1 MMDESTSRNTE
12 KSCIIYVRYVD
23 NFEAKTAFY
32 GLVDLDGS
40 GNATNIVTA
49 LTDIWKKDGLDA
61 KNSCWLATDNA
72 STFTGSII

>member
-1 MMDESTSRNTE
+1 MMDESTSRSIE
-12 KSCIIYVRYVD
+12 KSSIIYVRYVD

-40 GNATNIVTA
+40 RNTNKLVKA
-49 LTDIWKKDGLDA
+49 LTDMWKKEGLNV
-61 KNSCWLATDNA
+61 KNACWLATDNA